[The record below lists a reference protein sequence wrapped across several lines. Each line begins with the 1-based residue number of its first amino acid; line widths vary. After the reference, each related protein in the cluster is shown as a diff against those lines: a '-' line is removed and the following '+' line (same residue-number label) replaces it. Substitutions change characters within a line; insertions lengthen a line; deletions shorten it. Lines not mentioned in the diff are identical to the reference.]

1 LLDFDILSWLIG
13 LLVLIPLLAFLWRRR
28 RDIWVLLT
36 FSLFWLYLLLLVS
49 AVIFPIPLESNF
61 WSEPGQS
68 VVQAVLSR
76 VNLIPFNYLIQFDGA
91 PTAILY
97 EIMDN
102 ILLTI
107 PFGFGLNF
115 LVRLKAQHVLWVS
128 LVLGL
133 GLESAQLLISFFVG
147 PYRTVDVTD
156 VILNASGTLLG
167 YTIFRLFTW
176 LWHRGL
182 GAFVDEVAHT
192 PN

>member
-1 LLDFDILSWLIG
+1 M
-13 LLVLIPLLAFLWRRR
+13 
-28 RDIWVLLT
+28 LT
-36 FSLFWLYLLLLVS
+36 FSVFWLYLLLLVS

-115 LVRLKAQHVLWVS
+115 LVRLKAQRVLWVS
-128 LVLGL
+128 LALGL
-133 GLESAQLLISFFVG
+133 GLESAQLLVSFFVG

-156 VILNASGTLLG
+156 VILNASGVLLG
-167 YTIFRLFTW
+167 YTIFKGFAW
-176 LWHRGL
+176 LYRRGL
-182 GAFVDEVAHT
+182 GAFVDEVVQRA
-192 PN
+192 